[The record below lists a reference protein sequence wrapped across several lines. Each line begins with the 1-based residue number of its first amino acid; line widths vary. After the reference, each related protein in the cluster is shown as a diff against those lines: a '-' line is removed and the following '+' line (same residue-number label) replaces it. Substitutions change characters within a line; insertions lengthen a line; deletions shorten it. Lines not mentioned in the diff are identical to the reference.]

1 MSTLRERSESKTIH
15 PLIWLAS
22 TYTICLTE
30 WHKQKYKPLWLLAAL
45 MVLLLINWFKLN
57 LPIQGYQA
65 YSKYMPMKSYLTI
78 KQNPYS
84 TTDPIYEYQ
93 PLLFTGHKQ
102 IVWYTCDKYRNARGV
117 HIQLNKADLIP
128 VNKQVAID
136 NDIVPNGYVPY
147 WFDSVVYNDFPLLSK
162 QVLLDSSITNDPNY
176 YNNFYTLPTQVKY
189 GGLYAKNND
198 LYKKSMF
205 YAAALDPNGYRLFP
219 YDALPK
225 RLLSYKN
232 FTPYFGYYDTNYNT
246 IDYESS
252 EIQDSPL
259 YIQAQLINAL
269 KELPN
274 NYYLDLAISLS
285 YSYTGFVD
293 EIDYDWTF
301 FDKQGKTL
309 TEHNVK
315 LPIMHV
321 KGKAVKHVSVNG
333 FLPDNTYD
341 AGYSSLDVPYYRGHP
356 GSLFSDLEYRNG
368 GLPWQVIFFG
378 YRLTDDTYA
387 IENNPEF
394 SMLHYSSDYTKLLN
408 YFKNHHSLLL
418 ELKLYSEIE
427 LIIKAILLLIILVL
441 FNKLFAASINKLAH
455 KKVTD

>member
-1 MSTLRERSESKTIH
+1 MDGDTIDLISLTKKAGTHMLAKKSESKTIH

-22 TYTICLTE
+22 TYTICLSE
-30 WHKQKYKPLWLLAAL
+30 WRKQKYKPLWLLAAL
-45 MVLLLINWFKLN
+45 MVLLLINWFKLD

-117 HIQLNKADLIP
+117 HIQLNKTDLIP
-128 VNKQVAID
+128 TNKQVAID

-162 QVLLDSSITNDPNY
+162 QVLLDSSITNDPNC

-246 IDYESS
+246 
-252 EIQDSPL
+252 
-259 YIQAQLINAL
+259 N
-269 KELPN
+269 
-274 NYYLDLAISLS
+274 LDLAISLS

-356 GSLFSDLEYRNG
+356 GSLFSYLEYRNG

-387 IENNPEF
+387 VENNPEF

-441 FNKLFAASINKLAH
+441 FNKLFATSINKLAH

>member
-1 MSTLRERSESKTIH
+1 
-15 PLIWLAS
+15 
-22 TYTICLTE
+22 
-30 WHKQKYKPLWLLAAL
+30 
-45 MVLLLINWFKLN
+45 
-57 LPIQGYQA
+57 
-65 YSKYMPMKSYLTI
+65 
-78 KQNPYS
+78 
-84 TTDPIYEYQ
+84 
-93 PLLFTGHKQ
+93 
-102 IVWYTCDKYRNARGV
+102 RGV

-128 VNKQVAID
+128 TNKQVAID

-147 WFDSVVYNDFPLLSK
+147 WFDSVIYNDFPLLSK

-189 GGLYAKNND
+189 GGLYAKNNT

-219 YDALPK
+219 YDAFPK

-232 FTPYFGYYDTNYNT
+232 FTPYFGYYDTDYNA

-269 KELPN
+269 KELPDD
-274 NYYLDLAISLS
+274 YYLDLAISLS
-285 YSYTGFVD
+285 YSNTGFVD

-321 KGKAVKHVSVNG
+321 RGKTVKHVTVHG
-333 FLPDNTYD
+333 FL
-341 AGYSSLDVPYYRGHP
+341 
-356 GSLFSDLEYRNG
+356 
-368 GLPWQVIFFG
+368 
-378 YRLTDDTYA
+378 
-387 IENNPEF
+387 
-394 SMLHYSSDYTKLLN
+394 
-408 YFKNHHSLLL
+408 
-418 ELKLYSEIE
+418 
-427 LIIKAILLLIILVL
+427 
-441 FNKLFAASINKLAH
+441 
-455 KKVTD
+455 

>member
-128 VNKQVAID
+128 ANKQVAID

-232 FTPYFGYYDTNYNT
+232 FTPYFGYY
-246 IDYESS
+246 
-252 EIQDSPL
+252 
-259 YIQAQLINAL
+259 
-269 KELPN
+269 
-274 NYYLDLAISLS
+274 
-285 YSYTGFVD
+285 
-293 EIDYDWTF
+293 
-301 FDKQGKTL
+301 
-309 TEHNVK
+309 
-315 LPIMHV
+315 
-321 KGKAVKHVSVNG
+321 
-333 FLPDNTYD
+333 
-341 AGYSSLDVPYYRGHP
+341 
-356 GSLFSDLEYRNG
+356 
-368 GLPWQVIFFG
+368 
-378 YRLTDDTYA
+378 
-387 IENNPEF
+387 
-394 SMLHYSSDYTKLLN
+394 HYSL
-408 YFKNHHSLLL
+408 
-418 ELKLYSEIE
+418 
-427 LIIKAILLLIILVL
+427 
-441 FNKLFAASINKLAH
+441 
-455 KKVTD
+455 